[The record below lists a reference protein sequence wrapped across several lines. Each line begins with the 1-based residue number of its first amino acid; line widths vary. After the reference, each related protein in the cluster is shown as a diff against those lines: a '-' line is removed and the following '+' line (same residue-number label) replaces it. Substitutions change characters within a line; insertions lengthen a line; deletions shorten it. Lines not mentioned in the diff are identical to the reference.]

1 MFAPYIV
8 PEDTPVLNYEQG
20 EAYTMSSEMAL
31 YTAVLTAS
39 ISDKFYESAATRS
52 GRIAELVT
60 ACDPVFVAKL
70 AVYARE
76 VMNLR
81 RVPLV
86 LIVELSRIHHGDDL
100 VSRTISHCVRRP
112 DEITALM
119 DISQQRNDHGFSQHI
134 YRRLSSQIKKGLKE
148 AFNRFDEYQFAKYK
162 NAGEGLSLR
171 DALFLVPPSPDT
183 TEQQAAFD
191 RIAFYTLAV
200 PYTWETE
207 LSALGQRGLSES
219 EFAEAKKSL
228 WEELIV
234 SGKVGYMALLRNL
247 RNILLAGVDEEH
259 LDIVCDRLSSEHE
272 VLTSK
277 QLPFR
282 FLSAYLTL
290 KEGFEEDMSV
300 LLACDTS
307 GSMFNKVGHKGSVAM
322 YDIGILLS
330 MMLKKHCCN
339 VTSGMFAD
347 TWKVF
352 DTGSQ
357 PILKAT
363 TEFRNHIG
371 EVGYSTNGYTVIDW
385 ALQNDRQFDR
395 IMMFTDCQLWDSVF
409 GENSLKKSWGL
420 YKEKYPDAKLFL
432 FDLAGYGTSPLKLQG
447 NDVCAISGWSE
458 KVFDVMTAFEQGD
471 SVLSV
476 IKGIEV

>member
-191 RIAFYTLAV
+191 RIASYTLAV

-207 LSALGQRGLSES
+207 LLRPRSERS
-219 EFAEAKKSL
+219 F
-228 WEELIV
+228 
-234 SGKVGYMALLRNL
+234 
-247 RNILLAGVDEEH
+247 
-259 LDIVCDRLSSEHE
+259 
-272 VLTSK
+272 
-277 QLPFR
+277 
-282 FLSAYLTL
+282 
-290 KEGFEEDMSV
+290 
-300 LLACDTS
+300 
-307 GSMFNKVGHKGSVAM
+307 
-322 YDIGILLS
+322 
-330 MMLKKHCCN
+330 
-339 VTSGMFAD
+339 
-347 TWKVF
+347 
-352 DTGSQ
+352 
-357 PILKAT
+357 
-363 TEFRNHIG
+363 
-371 EVGYSTNGYTVIDW
+371 
-385 ALQNDRQFDR
+385 
-395 IMMFTDCQLWDSVF
+395 
-409 GENSLKKSWGL
+409 
-420 YKEKYPDAKLFL
+420 
-432 FDLAGYGTSPLKLQG
+432 
-447 NDVCAISGWSE
+447 
-458 KVFDVMTAFEQGD
+458 
-471 SVLSV
+471 
-476 IKGIEV
+476 